1 MHINIYAYLTCHM
14 YTLYG
19 LFYMTWITFLYAI
32 LYAISRSIRDLKI
45 WGELI
50 FHKWRVSVESFQSV
64 SDFFFFLGIY
74 LFYWTCRKAC
84 VFLFYLY
91 LRKRLS
97 IKLNFK
103 KYWRPWINEHEEITC
118 SSLKTKLV
126 SCPCYRQRN
135 WASEV
140 KYLFCLY
147 KREEAVTLSQ
157 VVLCSQR

>member
-32 LYAISRSIRDLKI
+32 LYAISRSIRDLKFGGN
-45 WGELI
+45 WFFTSEGYQW
-50 FHKWRVSVESFQSV
+50 KVSKASAI
-64 SDFFFFLGIY
+64 FFFLGIY

-91 LRKRLS
+91 LGKRLS

-103 KYWRPWINEHEEITC
+103 KYWRPWISEHEEITC